1 MWALLFAEKSSDGS
15 LLSEKSQLNAIKKKT
30 IFLFTLIH
38 DSHQPAVLLSV
49 LASAKAAKCYALHES
64 LLMFLD
70 TLRF

>member
-1 MWALLFAEKSSDGS
+1 MSSLICGEVLRWKFVERKKST
-15 LLSEKSQLNAIKKKT
+15 QRNKKKT